1 VTASWATVHGLSIM
15 LLDLL
20 PQLTAEE
27 QDTAIDDALAVLVA
41 GLVRP

>member
-1 VTASWATVHGLSIM
+1 M

-20 PQLTAEE
+20 PQLSAEE
-27 QDTAIDDALAVLVA
+27 KETAIDDALAVLVA